1 MLWIFVKKV
10 EGGEQLHSNR
20 FDEAFYDLIGKTV
33 NSLIDLRDYRFKI
46 LGPKLFERRPWNFG
60 KTYWYA
66 SIYIFC
72 WFVEVACVVVQSFSH
87 RSCLEFDWCT
97 TNKIVE
103 H

>member
-46 LGPKLFERRPWNFG
+46 LGPKLFERRP
-60 KTYWYA
+60 
-66 SIYIFC
+66 
-72 WFVEVACVVVQSFSH
+72 
-87 RSCLEFDWCT
+87 
-97 TNKIVE
+97 
-103 H
+103 